1 MVGVSSYCGVYGSDL
16 WRLDVNTSRRGY
28 VRTVVCAESICVCV
42 PEVRTKRGRSRP
54 RVVARDGRDDAR
66 VRDGVGDDAV
76 GRDGRRRWVAHAVE
90 SARAGWASDG
100 VWVGARGG
108 TGDGWTGDRWR

>member
-1 MVGVSSYCGVYGSDL
+1 MCVFRKSEL
-16 WRLDVNTSRRGY
+16 NA
-28 VRTVVCAESICVCV
+28 RTV
-42 PEVRTKRGRSRP
+42 
-54 RVVARDGRDDAR
+54 RVVARDGRDRAG
-66 VRDGVGDDAV
+66 VTDGDGDGDGDEAV